1 MTDINLP
8 AVLVSDGV
16 ASVLALTVLCSR
28 FRKPRIKSFDDTV
41 FFLMTLLV
49 AFLPVLEG
57 ITFVLDGCGI
67 FRGNSAV
74 CYFECCSVCAYF
86 CCNGIMGTVYR
97 L

>member
-28 FRKPRIKSFDDTV
+28 FRKPRIKSFDDTI

-57 ITFVLDGCGI
+57 ITFVLDGVVFPGAI
-67 FRGNSAV
+67 V
-74 CYFECCSVCAYF
+74 LSVILNVALF
-86 CCNGIMGTVYR
+86 FFIVIIT
-97 L
+97 